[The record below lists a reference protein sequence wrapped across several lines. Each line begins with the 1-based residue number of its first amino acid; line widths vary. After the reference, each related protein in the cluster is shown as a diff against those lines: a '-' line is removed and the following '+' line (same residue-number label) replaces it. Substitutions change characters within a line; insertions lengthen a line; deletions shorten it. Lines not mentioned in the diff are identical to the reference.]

1 MLHAWHGLLSFLHI
15 EVGDLDYM
23 ATCKSKKKKLRECLQ
38 SFSFS
43 HRPAPGLLQPSPGC
57 NHYSISPSH
66 PNKENS
72 PSNPAFSPPLISTE
86 SKVAPNSAQIPLP
99 SCQGPKRAK
108 VLR

>member
-23 ATCKSKKKKLRECLQ
+23 ATCKFKKKLRACLQ
-38 SFSFS
+38 SFPFS
-43 HRPAPGLLQPSPGC
+43 HHPAPGSLQLSPGC

-72 PSNPAFSPPLISTE
+72 PSNPAFSPPLICTE
-86 SKVAPNSAQIPLP
+86 PKVAPNSAQIPLP
-99 SCQGPKRAK
+99 SCQDPKRAK
-108 VLR
+108 VMG